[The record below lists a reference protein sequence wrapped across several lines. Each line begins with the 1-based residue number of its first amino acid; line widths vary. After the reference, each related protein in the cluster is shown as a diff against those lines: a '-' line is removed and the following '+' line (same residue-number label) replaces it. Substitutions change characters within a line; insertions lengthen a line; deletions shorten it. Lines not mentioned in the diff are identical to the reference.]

1 MPEQIGDLLMNTTQT
16 SCNSTPVQIEDITK
30 ISQDITD
37 FLYTFQDIDINAIVM
52 NISQQYI
59 NYFGVDL
66 DDPMKTIQLVRYRLK
81 PK

>member
-1 MPEQIGDLLMNTTQT
+1 MNQTQM
-16 SCNSTPVQIEDITK
+16 SCNSTFVEIEDITE
-30 ISQDITD
+30 ISQDFTD
-37 FLYTFQDIDINAIVM
+37 FLSTLQDLDISAIVM
-52 NISQQYI
+52 NLTQQYI

>member
-1 MPEQIGDLLMNTTQT
+1 MPEQIGDLLMNTTQM

-37 FLYTFQDIDINAIVM
+37 FLSTFQDLDIVM

-66 DDPMKTIQLVRYRLK
+66 DDPMKTIQLVRYRLNSQYF
-81 PK
+81 

>member
-52 NISQQYI
+52 NISEQYI